1 MRVDLLVV
9 GASFAGLACAR
20 AAARAGLSVLVLEK
34 KPRAGAKLHTTGL
47 IVKDA
52 VDQLPW
58 LADAPRALIRR
69 IEAVRLYAPNMR
81 HVDLHA
87 PGYYFW
93 ATDTPA
99 LLDWMAALARASGAM
114 IELGALFQDAR
125 RAGGIW
131 HAAVN
136 QRTVQARYIIGADG
150 PCSRVAR
157 ALGLSRNTE
166 FLYGVEHE
174 YAAARMA
181 PGLLHC
187 FIDRQLAPGYI
198 AWAFQGVAVSQ
209 IGLARRLPVNSA
221 GPVRLDALLD
231 KIKPVVRP
239 GASPPVAVRA
249 GLIPCGGTLP
259 NVAREGALL
268 IGDAA
273 GVVSPV
279 TAGGIHRALKQGQDA
294 GIAVARFLRGEAAD
308 PAAWFVRGYP
318 RLRAKRMLRWAF
330 DHFQSDRVFNSLLST
345 APMRHA
351 AALIYFHQKSGSPPA
366 PPASSRPRSAR
377 LHP

>member
-1 MRVDLLVV
+1 MRLDLLVV

-20 AAARAGLSVLVLEK
+20 AAARAGLSVLVVEK

-47 IVKDA
+47 IVRDA

-58 LADAPRALIRR
+58 LQDAPAALIRR
-69 IEAVRLYAPNMR
+69 IEGVRLYAPNMR

-99 LLDWMAALARASGAM
+99 FFDWMTELARADGATV
-114 IELGALFQDAR
+114 ELGALFKDAR
-125 RAGGIW
+125 RVGDVW

-136 QRTVQARYIIGADG
+136 ERTVQARYIVGADG
-150 PCSRVAR
+150 PCSRVAK

-166 FLYGVEHE
+166 FLYGIEHE
-174 YAAARMA
+174 YAEAEMA

-187 FIDRQLAPGYI
+187 FIDRRLAPGYI
-198 AWAFQGVAVSQ
+198 AWAFQGVGVSQ
-209 IGLARRLPVNSA
+209 IGLARRLSGNGASQA
-221 GPVRLDALLD
+221 RLDGLLA
-231 KIKPVVRP
+231 KIAPVVKP
-239 GASPPVAVRA
+239 GAAPPVAVRA

-259 NVAREGALL
+259 QVAREGALL

-294 GIAVARFLRGEAAD
+294 GAAVARFLRGEAAD
-308 PAAWFVRGYP
+308 PASWFVRGYP

-330 DHFQSDRVFNSLLST
+330 DRFQSDWVFNSFLST

-351 AALIYFHQKSGSPPA
+351 AELVYFHRKSSPP
-366 PPASSRPRSAR
+366 PAMPAGMYRRGG
-377 LHP
+377 